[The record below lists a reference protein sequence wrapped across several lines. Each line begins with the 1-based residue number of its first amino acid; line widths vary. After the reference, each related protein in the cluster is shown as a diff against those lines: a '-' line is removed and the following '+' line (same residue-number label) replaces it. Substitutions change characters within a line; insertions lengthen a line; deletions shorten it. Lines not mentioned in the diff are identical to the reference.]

1 MGAPRQRAISQ
12 SSEAARQYINSGS
25 YQGSRDTNDLLVW
38 DTLAVSTT
46 LQEYDFFTQPIG
58 SGSTP
63 KTRQSTNM
71 IDTGKMPF
79 GQDVVVKAIGFHYVP
94 KLVDVTLPKRVQA
107 FYTVMEESLVQFQ
120 IIGREFEFEASGDTW
135 LPCIAISSDLG
146 VATTATTYARIGD
159 FQYHGWYVLKQPIPV
174 TMLVSFRLKWLVDTS
189 ATLVSA
195 ALTTLTTGN
204 ADKVRWKLGCA
215 FERSK

>member
-1 MGAPRQRAISQ
+1 MAPRGRAISQ
-12 SSEAARQYINSGS
+12 SSEAARQYINAGS

-38 DTLAVSTT
+38 DTLGISTT

-79 GQDVVVKAIGFHYVP
+79 GQDVVVKAIGFHYIP
-94 KLVDVTLPKRVQA
+94 KVVDATLPTRVQA

-120 IIGREFEFEASGDTW
+120 IIGREFEFEADGSNW
-135 LPCIAISSDLG
+135 LPSISISSILTS
-146 VATTATTYARIGD
+146 ATSATAHARIGD

-189 ATLVSA
+189 ATAVST
-195 ALTTLTTGN
+195 ALTTLTTTQT
-204 ADKVRWKLGCA
+204 DKLRWKLGCA